1 VSDHEPSYYEI
12 ALTNRQVLIAFA
24 ILLVCL
30 VAAFLS
36 GVWVGRGDAPP
47 QPARLAEEAA
57 APAGG
62 EAEEEPLSF
71 FSGGAGA
78 ADSGAGAAEPA
89 IGSGAGTTLAE
100 DLGESVAAGEAER
113 PVAPQTVEPPPA
125 ATPRRTEPATRPAAP
140 PAAESAPPGA
150 GEVVIQVF
158 SSHDRE
164 QAQKI
169 VDRLVAGGRDAYLSP
184 VEMDGRTMY
193 RVRIGPFADRAQAQ
207 PVADDVRRRFR
218 LETWITPR

>member
-1 VSDHEPSYYEI
+1 MSDHEPSYYEI

-30 VAAFLS
+30 VAAFLA
-36 GVWVGRGDAPP
+36 GVWVGRGDVPP
-47 QPARLAEEAA
+47 QPARLAAEAPAA
-57 APAGG
+57 AGDDG
-62 EAEEEPLSF
+62 EAEPLSF
-71 FSGGAGA
+71 FSGRPGTGG
-78 ADSGAGAAEPA
+78 SGARAAEPPA
-89 IGSGAGTTLAE
+89 GSGADTTLAE
-100 DLGESVAAGEAER
+100 DRGQSVAAGEAER
-113 PVAPQTVEPPPA
+113 PVAPQTVEPPATAPA
-125 ATPRRTEPATRPAAP
+125 RESRPAP
-140 PAAESAPPGA
+140 PAAESAPPAA

-169 VDRLVAGGRDAYLSP
+169 VERLVAGGRDAYLSP
-184 VEMDGRTMY
+184 GEIGGQTVY

-207 PVADDVRRRFR
+207 RVADEVRRQFR